1 MKFVGRV
8 IATYVTYMIVGTGLV
23 LGAKAAE
30 TIYENGLGDKVT
42 KASKKLFQGK

>member
-1 MKFVGRV
+1 MKVLGKA
-8 IATYVTYMIVGTGLV
+8 IAVYVTYMIIGTGIV
-23 LGAKAAE
+23 LGAKTAE

>member
-1 MKFVGRV
+1 MKVVSRA
-8 IATYVTYMIVGTGLV
+8 IAVYVTYMIVGTGIV
-23 LGAKAAE
+23 LGAKAAN

>member
-1 MKFVGRV
+1 MKFVSRTITV
-8 IATYVTYMIVGTGLV
+8 YVTYMIVGTSIV
-23 LGAKAAE
+23 LGAKAAN